1 MAPGIFNPK
10 VLYDG
15 NAIAFSPRRLE
26 FPGGGTGCMV
36 RNYVDVDHSAFTLS
50 YIYSGMSA
58 YRINH
63 LATPKAEGWSK
74 YASHKRLED

>member
-1 MAPGIFNPK
+1 
-10 VLYDG
+10 
-15 NAIAFSPRRLE
+15 
-26 FPGGGTGCMV
+26 MV

-63 LATPKAEGWSK
+63 LATHKAEEWSK